1 MDKKEIEAIL
11 KKTGAYLSGHFHLSS
26 GRHSD
31 TYLEKFAVLQYPE
44 HTAALMAALAEKVRA
59 LQPDVVVG
67 PATGGIIL
75 SYELGRQLGTRALFT
90 ERENGV
96 MKLRR
101 GFTLEPGEKV
111 LVVED
116 IVTTGGSVREVLSA
130 LARSQAQV
138 VAIACLVDRSGGR
151 VDFGY
156 PLYPL
161 LTLDIPS
168 WKPAACPLCAQ
179 GLPTEEPGSRY
190 LKKQS

>member
-1 MDKKEIEAIL
+1 MMNKEQIEGIL
-11 KKTGAYLSGHFHLSS
+11 RRTGAYLSGHFHLSS

-31 TYLEKFAVLQYPE
+31 TYLEKFAVLQHPE
-44 HTAALMAALAEKVRA
+44 HTAALLTELAARVRG
-59 LQPDVVVG
+59 LKPDVVVG

-75 SYELGRQLGTRALFT
+75 AYELGRQLGTRALFT

-130 LARSQAQV
+130 LEKAQAHV
-138 VAIACLVDRSGGR
+138 VGIACLVDRSGGR
-151 VDFGY
+151 VDFGF
-156 PLYPL
+156 PLFPL

-168 WKPAACPLCAQ
+168 WEPAACPLCAQ
-179 GLPTEEPGSRY
+179 GVPIEEPGSRY
-190 LKKQS
+190 LKKR